1 MNNYTMAFSKV
12 KIVNTM
18 KKCDRALQELRNED
32 FLAVDD
38 KGVNLSKTGPLTL
51 LQVGTKDG
59 KVYLFD
65 VLTEPR
71 ILKTGGLKAILES
84 ETIVK
89 VMHSSKNDAAALYW
103 QFGVQL
109 HNVFDT
115 QVAHM
120 QLQRAEG
127 RRLPSRIT
135 LFETCRKKRE
145 GELWAKRPMTQEMI
159 DCASQDV
166 LVLVPEIFSF
176 YLTQDVLKAI
186 IRLRWDHM
194 KKEGLPRNI
203 RSLKV
208 QSINAQVEKI
218 REELDEKYKNK
229 KPLRLIRS
237 PDDRYLWAGSGDSIV
252 PNYNWFMIIGKC
264 IHETGDDAL
273 KEMGKVIGHRL
284 DKILLAD
291 MERKYNRQTPIQ
303 HVARFEKRVLGRAL
317 HPRGENDPAVTPVL
331 LRLYWLQQEESLD
344 YIMQLFKDKPSAFKV
359 SFFYE
364 KKLRYFLSGRGV
376 PARLQTKARSFL
388 KDLEAAGL
396 VDRPPRRSAT
406 NNYIMA
412 FSKVDIVNTMEKC
425 DRALQGLKRESYLAV
440 DGEGVMHSSKND
452 ATALYWQFG
461 VKLHNVFDT
470 QVAHMELQRAEGRR
484 LPSRMKLTEVCG
496 LYCPQKADLL
506 EEKEDVQTRWSKRE
520 GEFWA
525 KRPMTQEMIDYAS
538 QDVLDVL
545 KAIIQLRWN
554 HLKKEGLPRNI
565 RSLKVQSL
573 TAEVEEIN
581 KELQEKGD
589 NTVPSRHMYDVLFR
603 GICHSGDEAL
613 KQLGKGIG
621 SRLDK
626 ILLKDMERK
635 YTRQTPIQHIADFEK
650 RVLDR
655 CLHPLGENDPTVTPV
670 LLRLYWLLQE
680 ESIDSSMQQFND
692 NPSTF
697 RINPGYVK
705 KLRFFLSGKGV
716 PSRLKTK
723 AQSFLKDLEAAG
735 LVVRP
740 PRRRNFH
747 YDDE

>member
-1 MNNYTMAFSKV
+1 
-12 KIVNTM
+12 
-18 KKCDRALQELRNED
+18 
-32 FLAVDD
+32 
-38 KGVNLSKTGPLTL
+38 
-51 LQVGTKDG
+51 
-59 KVYLFD
+59 
-65 VLTEPR
+65 
-71 ILKTGGLKAILES
+71 
-84 ETIVK
+84 
-89 VMHSSKNDAAALYW
+89 
-103 QFGVQL
+103 
-109 HNVFDT
+109 
-115 QVAHM
+115 
-120 QLQRAEG
+120 
-127 RRLPSRIT
+127 
-135 LFETCRKKRE
+135 
-145 GELWAKRPMTQEMI
+145 
-159 DCASQDV
+159 
-166 LVLVPEIFSF
+166 
-176 YLTQDVLKAI
+176 
-186 IRLRWDHM
+186 
-194 KKEGLPRNI
+194 
-203 RSLKV
+203 
-208 QSINAQVEKI
+208 
-218 REELDEKYKNK
+218 
-229 KPLRLIRS
+229 
-237 PDDRYLWAGSGDSIV
+237 
-252 PNYNWFMIIGKC
+252 
-264 IHETGDDAL
+264 
-273 KEMGKVIGHRL
+273 
-284 DKILLAD
+284 
-291 MERKYNRQTPIQ
+291 
-303 HVARFEKRVLGRAL
+303 
-317 HPRGENDPAVTPVL
+317 
-331 LRLYWLQQEESLD
+331 
-344 YIMQLFKDKPSAFKV
+344 
-359 SFFYE
+359 
-364 KKLRYFLSGRGV
+364 
-376 PARLQTKARSFL
+376 
-388 KDLEAAGL
+388 
-396 VDRPPRRSAT
+396 
-406 NNYIMA
+406 MA

-440 DGEGVMHSSKND
+440 DGEGVNLSKTGPLTLLQVGTKDGEVYLFDVFTEPRILKTGGLKAILESETIVKVMHSSKND

-538 QDVLDVL
+538 QDVLVLIPEIYITLKGLVNEKGLTRQVTERISLEIEAAMDEDVRNRL
-545 KAIIQLRWN
+545 KEAADAVVLEILQTFARTTR
-554 HLKKEGLPRNI
+554 PPD
-565 RSLKVQSL
+565 SLSDIMD
-573 TAEVEEIN
+573 E
-581 KELQEKGD
+581 GD